1 MLLTERELR
10 ATIRKLI
17 LENTRYFDKL
27 IVLLSSP
34 NVENI
39 RQGIQLAEDLEYLT
53 VKRYE
58 TVDRK
63 SEWDEDT
70 RNYWLKKDP
79 RALEPV
85 HDWTLEPIPEFL
97 ERFRELHPQG
107 IEHRK
112 PGGHAMQLVGSVKIR
127 NKYFRIKN
135 KEGYLL

>member
-1 MLLTERELR
+1 MLITEKQLR

-17 LENTRYFDKL
+17 LENTRHFDKL

-58 TVDRK
+58 IQDK
-63 SEWDEDT
+63 SEWDEDY
-70 RNYWLKKDP
+70 RNYWYKKDP
-79 RALEPV
+79 RELEPS

-107 IEHRK
+107 VEHRK
-112 PGGHAMQLVGSVKIR
+112 PGGHALQLVGSVKIR
-127 NKYFRIKN
+127 HKYFRIKN
-135 KEGYLL
+135 QEGFLL